1 MNKFIG
7 MGRLTADP
15 RITTAQTGTK
25 IARYNIAI
33 DRYVKDGEPQAD
45 FIGVV
50 AFGAYADFA
59 EKYLHKGMKILVTG
73 RLQTGSYEK
82 DGVRHYTTDVIAES
96 QEFCES
102 KGNSDAGNVSRGAQA
117 DEDGFVNIPDGLDD
131 EGLPWN

>member
-33 DRYVKDGEPQAD
+33 DRYVKDGDPQAD

-73 RLQTGSYEK
+73 RLQTGSYDK

-102 KGNSDAGNVSRGAQA
+102 KGNSDAGNVSRGAQS